1 MKKTKKI
8 LWCPQHTP
16 TQEQVKELLGEIYF
30 LKDVDPKLY
39 QSLSNTGTEDLVH
52 LAFQFKKLWTAYDHV
67 VLPIG
72 SPAFIYVLGNN
83 DIPGATKS
91 KVLFAHSVRESIDIP
106 QADGSVLKKAVFR
119 HVKFFNP
126 YLS

>member
-16 TQEQVKELLGEIYF
+16 TQEQVKELSGEIYF

-72 SPAFIYVLGNN
+72 SPAFIMVLGDIIPN
-83 DIPGATKS
+83 DIKS
-91 KVLFAHSVRESIDIP
+91 KIRFAHSERNSVDIP
-106 QADGSVLKKAVFR
+106 QPDGTVIKKSVFK
-119 HVKFFNP
+119 HIKFFNP
-126 YLS
+126 WD